1 MNYSNLIEFW
11 FDEIDSAKWWRKDP
25 QFDRLITDRFGALHA
40 AAVQCELFDW
50 RETELGRLAEII
62 LLDQFS
68 RNIYRDTPRAF
79 QYDPLALCLAQQA
92 VDQGVQKP
100 LTDRQRSFLY
110 MPYMHSESRQ
120 IHEIAAR
127 LFSEPEVATNL
138 NFELRH
144 KEIIDRFGRYPH
156 RNEILNR
163 KSTPEEIEFL
173 QQPGSSF

>member
-25 QFDRLITDRFGALHA
+25 QFDRLIADRFGAFHA

-62 LLDQFS
+62 LLDQLS